1 MVQVDTLSVRSD
13 TLAGGADHGSVQDSL
28 AQNAGH
34 HGFSV
39 WRIAQQMGE
48 CTPQQLD
55 SAIQAHLPQR
65 ERVRS
70 DRPDTLSIPGL
81 PGHKPYES
89 PDTLVSYEE
98 GFFKHNPLLHTELP
112 YRSMGRSAVSVPYLL
127 SRDDLVTT
135 SLLLCFIILVYV
147 VNRTRRQLAQQTKDF
162 FFAPKEH
169 NGLFAAETSI
179 ENRSRLFILFQLCLM
194 GGLLAFA
201 YAQYSLDFFL
211 GQISPRMLLCIY
223 VASFV
228 VYFVMKR
235 LLTSFVNWIFFPKS
249 QQKLWSDSS
258 SYLISVESLV
268 FFPFALIFVYFNLPF
283 EKSIWIFLIL
293 LLIIKIMYAFKT
305 LKIFFPK
312 SYGIFHLF
320 AYLCALELMPMLAL
334 WRSLVFITDSLIVK
348 Y

>member
-28 AQNAGH
+28 AQNTGH

-305 LKIFFPK
+305 LTIFFPK